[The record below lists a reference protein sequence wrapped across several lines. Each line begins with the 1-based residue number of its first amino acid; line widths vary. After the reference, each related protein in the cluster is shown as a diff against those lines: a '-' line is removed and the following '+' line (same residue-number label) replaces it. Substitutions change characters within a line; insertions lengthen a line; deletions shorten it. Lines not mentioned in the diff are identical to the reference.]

1 MTTTDETL
9 PLGLYEHLKSASL
22 MSRAIPEGA
31 QWQEEILKKDDYNI
45 PELLAQFF
53 ATQLALAL
61 ESLKTPADQ
70 VELINRM
77 MKLLPQDAE
86 EQNDSLLTDDDSNVI
101 QMRELTLTDA
111 KTTRPDIPLSDVAL
125 MTNTSKDLNLNTEIQ
140 KELESADR
148 VDLLC
153 SFS

>member
-1 MTTTDETL
+1 
-9 PLGLYEHLKSASL
+9 
-22 MSRAIPEGA
+22 
-31 QWQEEILKKDDYNI
+31 
-45 PELLAQFF
+45 
-53 ATQLALAL
+53 
-61 ESLKTPADQ
+61 
-70 VELINRM
+70 M

-153 SFS
+153 SFLKMSGR